1 MSKNKR
7 RTVSLRQRM
16 IMSFC
21 IPTVLL
27 FLVNMMLYLG
37 TAQMLNSLNVIYDSN
52 NSLNELSE
60 SLDRLQNATEGYLN
74 TKTSDALEQYY
85 IYEGEYSDLVELIDD
100 NKDDNENKV
109 LERNI
114 KNMSLNYLEL
124 TNQAVES
131 KRGGNVEKYKS
142 IYEEALRT
150 YDYIDTNITNL
161 NNQQFITNS
170 KSYGAMMTA
179 LQTLEELNILTLVII
194 GIANL
199 IFVVLIAS
207 TIADPLIKLAAT
219 ANSVSQGDFDVE
231 LLPVKSDDEVGIVT
245 KAFNKM
251 VVSIKNYIE
260 KLRESMEVERKLK
273 ENELIMEN
281 HIKDAEL
288 RYLQAQINPH
298 FLFNT
303 LNAGAQLA
311 MMEGAERTS
320 NYIQRVA
327 DFFRYNI
334 KKNKDVVSLKEEIEL
349 VDIYIYILNVRFAG
363 EIIFTKEIDQAL
375 LDVKIPSMVLQP
387 IVENSINYGLRDID
401 WTKKIKLSVYELG
414 DFICVSI
421 KDNGIGMTH
430 EKIEQ
435 VLNGSYKRNTE
446 KSNSNGV
453 GLNNCIERLN
463 IFYESDDV
471 LDIISEGENMGTET
485 LLYLP
490 KKNLKREL

>member
-1 MSKNKR
+1 MSRIKR
-7 RTVSLRQRM
+7 KSISLRQKM

-37 TAQMLNSLNVIYDSN
+37 TAQMLNSLDVIYASN
-52 NSLNELSE
+52 NTLNNLSE
-60 SLDRLQNATEGYLN
+60 SLDRLQNATAGYLN

-85 IYEGEYSDLVELIDD
+85 IYEEEYSDLVDDLDD
-100 NKDDNENKV
+100 NKDDNENRV

-114 KNMSLNYLEL
+114 KNMSENYLEL

-142 IYEEALRT
+142 IYEEAART
-150 YDYIDTNITNL
+150 YGYIDTSITNL
-161 NNQQFITNS
+161 NNQQFINNS

-199 IFVVLIAS
+199 FFVVLIAS

-219 ANSVSQGDFDVE
+219 ANSVSQGDFNVE
-231 LLPVKSDDEVGIVT
+231 LLPVKSNDEVGVVT

-260 KLRESMEVERKLK
+260 KLRESMEVERRLK

-288 RYLQAQINPH
+288 RYLQSQINPH

-311 MMEGAERTS
+311 MMEGADRTS

-334 KKNKDVVSLKEEIEL
+334 KKNKDVVSLREEIEL
-349 VDIYIYILNVRFAG
+349 VDIYIYIINVRFAG
-363 EIIFTKEIDQAL
+363 EIQFTKEIDESL
-375 LDVKIPSMVLQP
+375 LGVKIPSMILQP
-387 IVENSINYGLRDID
+387 IVENSINYGLRNID

-414 DFICVSI
+414 DYICVSI
-421 KDNGIGMTH
+421 KDNGIGMTQ

-435 VLNGSYKRNTE
+435 VLDGTY
-446 KSNSNGV
+446 KSNPAKSTSNGV

-463 IFYESDDV
+463 IFYESEDV
-471 LDIISEGENMGTET
+471 LDIISEGEKMGTET
-485 LLYLP
+485 ILYLP
-490 KKNLKREL
+490 KKDYEKE